1 MASSDAIASD
11 ERLTQINA
19 ELSQILEAKLEFLA
33 RTLSDTQRLTQKIAS
48 TELEIQRN
56 TVQHARLGEESA
68 SLERDLA
75 GLAEKLR
82 SAAEVRDT
90 RQADKYAREKEIQRI
105 DWEIADK
112 RKGNEEGEVRIK
124 ELERELDSI
133 ERENKKLQNR
143 VVVLEEGVTRMKRVK
158 EEYLTKIAGLDQEMK
173 SLASGDQ
180 E

>member
-82 SAAEVRDT
+82 SAAEVRDA
-90 RQADKYAREKEIQRI
+90 RQADKYAREKEIQRV

-112 RKGNEEGEVRIK
+112 RKGNEESEVRIK